1 MNQIRKL
8 LASLSLRQKISLLVA
23 AVVVGGSLIA
33 LTHWRRERDFRLL
46 YSGLAPEDAAAILDK
61 LRASGVEYRLADNG
75 ASVLVPSARV
85 AELRLQMAAA
95 GLPRSGRIGF
105 ELFDRTNFGAS
116 DFTEQVNYRRA
127 LEGELERS
135 VMALAEVE
143 QARVHITFP
152 KDSVFLEAR
161 QPAKASVLVRLRSGM
176 RLPPSS
182 VQAICYLVASAV
194 EGLTPEAVAVLDMRG
209 NLLNRARSTTQGE
222 DSSEA
227 ALELRQR
234 LEKDLLAK
242 IHATLEPLLGPEHFR
257 AGVSVECDLTSGE
270 QSEEIFDP
278 ARSVMV
284 SSQKTEDISGT
295 SLASGVPG
303 TASNLPRPTSRPG
316 ASGVGMTRRSESIS
330 YQATRTVRR
339 MKLPQGT
346 IKRISI
352 AVLLDQNVRWE
363 GVGPQARRI
372 LEPPPPERIKAIRD
386 LVAAA
391 TGFSA
396 ERGDQLIVES
406 LPFETTLN
414 LPPPEAPRAAP
425 APASPWPPWLD
436 EILKKNPALVA
447 AAAGLVLLLLV
458 VALWRLGRRKRGR
471 ARVEMTP
478 ELPPG
483 APPASLEAAAQPA
496 AENLEARLA
505 EQAARQQQLEAEA
518 LNALKLPPV
527 TTKKTEILTKH
538 LAETVK
544 KNPASAAQILRS
556 WLYEKES

>member
-8 LASLSLRQKISLLVA
+8 LASLSLRQKISLLAA
-23 AVVVGGSLIA
+23 AVVVGGSLLA
-33 LTHWRRERDFRLL
+33 VAQWRRERDFRPL
-46 YSGLAPEDAAAILDK
+46 YTGLAPEDAGAVIEK
-61 LRASGVEYRLADNG
+61 LRSSGVEYRLTDNG
-75 ASVLVPSARV
+75 ASLLVPSARV

-143 QARVHITFP
+143 HARVHVTFP

-161 QPAKASVLVRLRSGM
+161 QPAKASVLVRLRHGM

-194 EGLTPEAVAVLDMRG
+194 EGLSPEAVAVLDMRG
-209 NLLNRARSTTQGE
+209 NLLNRARPATQAE

-234 LEKDLLAK
+234 LEKDLMAK
-242 IHATLEPLLGPEHFR
+242 IHATLEPLLGPERFR
-257 AGVSVECDLTSGE
+257 AGVSVECDLSSGE

-316 ASGVGMTRRSESIS
+316 ATGVGMTRRSESIA

-339 MKLPQGT
+339 TKLPQGT

-352 AVLLDQNVRWE
+352 AVLLDQNLRWE
-363 GVGPQARRI
+363 GTGPQAKRI

-414 LPPPEAPRAAP
+414 LPPPEATRPAP
-425 APASPWPPWLD
+425 APPSPWPPWLED
-436 EILKKNPALVA
+436 LLRKNPALM
-447 AAAGLVLLLLV
+447 AAAGGALLLLLIV
-458 VALWRLGRRKRGR
+458 PLWLLRRRGRRR
-471 ARVEMTP
+471 ARVTMTP
-478 ELPPG
+478 ELPP
-483 APPASLEAAAQPA
+483 AAAQPSLEAPAASA

-527 TTKKTEILTKH
+527 TTKKTEVLTKH

-556 WLYEKES
+556 WLYEREK

>member
-8 LASLSLRQKISLLVA
+8 LASLSVRQKVSLLAVAALVA
-23 AVVVGGSLIA
+23 AGLAVFTS
-33 LTHWRRERDFRLL
+33 WRRERDFRLL
-46 YSGLAPEDAAAILDK
+46 FAGLAAEDAAAVTEK
-61 LRASGVEYRLADNG
+61 LRAAGIEYRLAENG
-75 ASVLVPSARV
+75 SAVLVPSARV

-105 ELFDRTNFGAS
+105 ELFDRSNFGAS

-143 QARVHITFP
+143 QARVHVTFP
-152 KDSVFLEAR
+152 KDSVFLESR
-161 QPAKASVLVRLRSGM
+161 QPAKASVLVKLKPGGRLA
-176 RLPPSS
+176 PSS

-209 NLLNRARSTTQGE
+209 NLLNRARSSATAE
-222 DSSEA
+222 DSSEV

-234 LEKDLLAK
+234 LERDLLAK
-242 IHATLEPLLGPEHFR
+242 IHATLEPLLGVEHFR

-278 ARSVMV
+278 SRSVMV
-284 SSQKTEDISGT
+284 TSQKTEDISGT
-295 SLASGVPG
+295 QLASGVPG

-316 ASGVGMTRRSESIS
+316 QTGVGMTRRSESIA

-339 MKLPQGT
+339 TKMPQGAV
-346 IKRISI
+346 KRISI
-352 AVLLDQNVRWE
+352 AVLLDQSVRWE
-363 GVGPQARRI
+363 GVGPQAKRI
-372 LEPPPPERIKAIRD
+372 LEPPPPERVKAIRD

-391 TGFSA
+391 TGLVP

-414 LPPPEAPRAAP
+414 MPPPEPSAPPAAAP
-425 APASPWPPWLD
+425 SRWPPWIPKFLTD
-436 EILKKNPALVA
+436 NPAVLAGATAVPILLLAALMFLLRRKGRRRATVEIQASLPA
-447 AAAGLVLLLLV
+447 AA
-458 VALWRLGRRKRGR
+458 
-471 ARVEMTP
+471 P
-478 ELPPG
+478 QG
-483 APPASLEAAAQPA
+483 ALEAPQASPA
-496 AENLEARLA
+496 EDLESRLA

-518 LNALKLPPV
+518 LSALKLPPV
-527 TTKKTEILTKH
+527 TTKKTEVLTKH
-538 LAETVK
+538 LSETVK

-556 WLYEKES
+556 WLYETEK

>member
-8 LASLSLRQKISLLVA
+8 LASLTLRQKISLLAVA
-23 AVVVGGSLIA
+23 ALVVGGLA
-33 LTHWRRERDFRLL
+33 AFTNWRRQQDFRLL
-46 YSGLAPEDAAAILDK
+46 FAGLAAEDAAAVTEK
-61 LRASGVEYRLADNG
+61 LRAAGTDYRLADNG
-75 ASVLVPSARV
+75 TAILVPSARV

-105 ELFDRTNFGAS
+105 ELFDRNNFGAS

-143 QARVHITFP
+143 QARVHVTFP
-152 KDSVFLEAR
+152 KDSVFVESR
-161 QPAKASVLVRLRSGM
+161 QPAKASVLVRLKPGA
-176 RLPPSS
+176 RLAPAS

-194 EGLTPEAVAVLDMRG
+194 EGLAPEAVAVLDMRG
-209 NLLNRARSTTQGE
+209 NLLNRARPPATD
-222 DSSEA
+222 DSSEL

-242 IHATLEPLLGPEHFR
+242 IHATLEPVLGADRFR

-278 ARSVMV
+278 SRSVMV
-284 SSQKTEDISGT
+284 TSQKSEDISGAQ
-295 SLASGVPG
+295 LASGVPG

-316 ASGVGMTRRSESIS
+316 STGAGLTRRSESIT

-339 MKLPQGT
+339 TKMPQGA
-346 IKRISI
+346 IKRLSI
-352 AVLLDQNVRWE
+352 AVLLDQQVRWE
-363 GVGPQARRI
+363 GTGPQARRI
-372 LEPPPPERIKAIRD
+372 LEPPPPERLKAIRD

-391 TGFSA
+391 TGLVP

-414 LPPPEAPRAAP
+414 LPPPEPPAAP
-425 APASPWPPWLD
+425 APKPSPWPPWVPD
-436 EILKKNPALVA
+436 PIRNHPAIVT
-447 AAAGLVLLLLV
+447 AAAGALVLLLA
-458 VALWRLGRRKRGR
+458 VAAWLLARKRRRK
-471 ARVEMTP
+471 AAVEIQ
-478 ELPPG
+478 
-483 APPASLEAAAQPA
+483 ASLPAGAAQGALEAPQASPA
-496 AENLEARLA
+496 EELEARLA

-518 LNALKLPPV
+518 LSALKLPPV
-527 TTKKTEILTKH
+527 TTKKTEVLAKH
-538 LAETVK
+538 LTETVK

-556 WLYEKES
+556 WLYETDK